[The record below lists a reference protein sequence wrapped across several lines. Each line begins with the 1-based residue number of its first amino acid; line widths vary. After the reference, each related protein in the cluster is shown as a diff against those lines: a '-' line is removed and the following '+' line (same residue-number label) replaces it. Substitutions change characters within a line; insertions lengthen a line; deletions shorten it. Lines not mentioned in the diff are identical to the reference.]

1 MELKANFSFKNVNMT
16 KKEFFMHFSM
26 LLNNAIHYA
35 KSRATILYDKYHTLK
50 LDTAPFGVE
59 KEPDEV
65 KKKVEQYEKEM
76 KYYKEQIDE
85 LERLHSMAVK
95 ATTFNKKL
103 EVMKEFNEWV
113 IMNG

>member
-1 MELKANFSFKNVNMT
+1 MEFKTDFTLKKVNMT
-16 KKEFFMHFSM
+16 KKEFLMQYSM
-26 LLNNAIHYA
+26 LLMNAIHYA

-50 LDTAPFGVE
+50 LHTAPFGVE

-65 KKKVEQYEKEM
+65 RKKVEQYEKEM